1 MEGQNYLGIYLGKN
15 TATAVCLDSKGRNVS
30 ARFTVS
36 AEETQEQNHRELARL
51 IADGCAE
58 RKLKFSEVGV
68 ALDCAMF
75 MQHNVHS
82 EFNDPKRIAQTVR
95 FDSEE
100 ALAMDIAELAVAFK
114 IAAGGDKGAEL
125 LVYTARRKE
134 LSDILLSLQGRN
146 IDPVTI
152 EPDVCCLSR
161 FISQNVSLPA
171 DSQSLFCIFSGSS
184 GYFVAFGE
192 QQEVAAVRTFLV
204 GRTQDK
210 NELLAREV
218 PITAALLGLDK
229 PLNSIKVFD
238 PTGSVDCR
246 RLGEKLGIETD
257 PVDLAAAV
265 PAAPLDSAE
274 PVGFVLA
281 CGAAMSHLEKARTM
295 NFRND
300 FMPYQGRKVRLQK
313 AIKFSSIAL
322 AALMLALCMYFQLQ
336 LFQKNRYRS
345 QLNKKFAKEYSAVM
359 LGEKP
364 PAGLNP
370 INKLKGEIRRIESVK
385 KGLLSATGEESVS
398 AKLTM
403 VLDAFN
409 KCAAKTRLNVE
420 SVSISAQTISITGDT
435 SSRNNTL
442 EFFEAVRQ
450 SGLEILQQRLD
461 SKGDRD
467 NFSMTAEPKKQGP

>member
-1 MEGQNYLGIYLGKN
+1 VEGQNYLGIYLGKN
-15 TATAVCLDSKGRNVS
+15 TATAVCLDSRGRNVLGC
-30 ARFTVS
+30 FTVS
-36 AEETQEQNHRELARL
+36 TEEAQEQTHRELARL
-51 IADGCAE
+51 IADGCTE
-58 RKLKFSEVGV
+58 KKLKFSEVGV

-75 MQHNVHS
+75 MQHSVHS

-114 IAAGGDKGAEL
+114 IASSGDKGAEL
-125 LVYTARRKE
+125 LVYTAKRKE
-134 LSDILLSLQGRN
+134 LSDILLSLQGHN

-161 FISQNVSLPA
+161 FISHNVSLPA

-192 QQEVAAVRTFLV
+192 SQKIAAVRTFLV
-204 GRTQDK
+204 GPNQDK

-229 PLNSIKVFD
+229 PLNSIKIFD
-238 PTGSVDCR
+238 PAGSVDCR
-246 RLGEKLGIETD
+246 RLGEKLGIETS
-257 PVDLAAAV
+257 PVDLAAAA
-265 PAAPLDSAE
+265 PAAPPDSAE

-281 CGAAMSHLEKARTM
+281 CGAALSHLEKARTI

-313 AIKFSSIAL
+313 AIKFSSVAM

-345 QLNKKFAKEYSAVM
+345 QLNKKFEKDYSAVM

-370 INKLKGEIRRIESVK
+370 LNKLKGEIRRIESIK
-385 KGLLSATGEESVS
+385 KGLLSATGEESIS

-409 KCAAKTRLNVE
+409 KCAAKTKLNVE

-467 NFSMTAEPKKQGP
+467 NFHITAEPKKQGV